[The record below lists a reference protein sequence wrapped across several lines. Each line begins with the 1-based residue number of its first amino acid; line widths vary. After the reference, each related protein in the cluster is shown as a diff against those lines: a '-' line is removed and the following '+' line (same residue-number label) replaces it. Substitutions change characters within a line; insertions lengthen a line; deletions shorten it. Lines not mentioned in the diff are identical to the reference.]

1 MLADRTNADTDC
13 HLGRPFDRT
22 SASYCPRCGSR
33 AIEQLRNIDYLCGAC
48 GVQFHIVSDA
58 PILSAGALEIDR
70 ATCKVRMRGQE
81 VPATAI
87 EFRLLDF
94 LMSHRGVIYDRYSL
108 VSAVWGHNHNIAD
121 HNVDVRILR
130 LRRKIEPEPSK
141 PLFILTHRGF
151 GYSFNDRI
159 A

>member
-1 MLADRTNADTDC
+1 MLANRTSADYDGQ
-13 HLGRPFDRT
+13 LGHDPDRT

-33 AIEQLRNIDYLCGAC
+33 AIERWRNIDYVCGSC
-48 GVQFHIVSDA
+48 GVQFHIVSPA
-58 PILSAGALEIDR
+58 PFLSAGELEIDR
-70 ATCKVRMRGQE
+70 TVGRVRLRGQE
-81 VPATAI
+81 VAVTAI
-87 EFRLLDF
+87 ELRLLDF

-108 VSAVWGHNHNIAD
+108 VSAVWGQNHNIGD

>member
-1 MLADRTNADTDC
+1 MLANGTNADKDGR
-13 HLGRPFDRT
+13 LGHNLDRA
-22 SASYCPRCGSR
+22 SASYCPYCGSR
-33 AIEQLRNIDYLCGAC
+33 AVEQLPNTDYVCGAC
-48 GVQFHIVSDA
+48 GVQFHIVSHA

-70 ATCKVRMRGQE
+70 ATCKVRVRGRE

-108 VSAVWGHNHNIAD
+108 VSAVWGNNHNIAD
-121 HNVDVRILR
+121 HNVDVRVLR

>member
-1 MLADRTNADTDC
+1 MLANRISADHDSQ
-13 HLGRPFDRT
+13 LGHDSDRT
-22 SASYCPRCGSR
+22 SASYCPCCGSR
-33 AIEQLRNIDYLCGAC
+33 DVVQLRNIDYLCRGC
-48 GVQFHIVSDA
+48 GVEFHIVSKA

-70 ATCKVRMRGQE
+70 ATCNVRMRGQE
-81 VPATAI
+81 VPVTAI

-108 VSAVWGHNHNIAD
+108 VSAVWGENHNIAD
-121 HNVDVRILR
+121 HNVDVRVLR

-159 A
+159 T

>member
-1 MLADRTNADTDC
+1 MLENRINADE
-13 HLGRPFDRT
+13 LGQSGHNIDRT
-22 SASYCPRCGSR
+22 SASYCPCCGSR
-33 AIEQLRNIDYLCGAC
+33 AIEKLRIIDYVCGAC

-108 VSAVWGHNHNIAD
+108 VSAVWGHNHNIED

-159 A
+159 G